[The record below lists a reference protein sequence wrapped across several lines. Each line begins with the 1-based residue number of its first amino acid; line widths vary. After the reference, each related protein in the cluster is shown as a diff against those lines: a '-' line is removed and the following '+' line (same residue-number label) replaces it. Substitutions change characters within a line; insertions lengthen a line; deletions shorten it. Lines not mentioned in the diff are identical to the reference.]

1 MSNGADLPQHNEEIS
16 TIFVVGFPEDMQ
28 EREFQNMF
36 IFSPGFEAATLK
48 VPEEEDSSNKK
59 QIIGFAKFRTRLE
72 ALEAKELLT
81 GRRVDAEK
89 GCVLKAEMARKN
101 LHTKRGLHYGR
112 RSVYEAFYSVPDQ
125 QHERLGLLDHVLP
138 PSPSTSTQLSINTN
152 SNPASPP
159 PTSSSALTGLMMSNG
174 LPSPPGITSPVR
186 QSILGTLDQHP
197 PCNTLYVGNLPFNAN
212 EDELRAMFMQSTGFR
227 RLCFKPKVN
236 SSPMCFVEFEDVA
249 CATQTLYEYNGVL
262 LSNSVKGGIRLSFSK
277 NPLGV
282 RQSGTMRR
290 ENIPCWLFDTSS

>member
-1 MSNGADLPQHNEEIS
+1 M
-16 TIFVVGFPEDMQ
+16 
-28 EREFQNMF
+28 
-36 IFSPGFEAATLK
+36 
-48 VPEEEDSSNKK
+48 
-59 QIIGFAKFRTRLE
+59 
-72 ALEAKELLT
+72 T

-277 NPLGV
+277 NPLV
-282 RQSGTMRR
+282 SR
-290 ENIPCWLFDTSS
+290 EGHWWQYKDADTLMIIGCSSIRHNASWKHSLLAFWYIVMKNKPYHFHHTTHTSLKQTDTYIIPITYHPLQTPTHTTTAIIIIYIHICRSISLLVKQ